1 MEETFRQFLVDYVSS
16 KQTVNQEAMDDLN
29 RITDEYINGGYSTLD
44 RNKFFTKYEL
54 KFYLEVLDMNLQ
66 DDNKHF
72 FWLSYD
78 KQRYI
83 ECLIDMIKLL
93 IKD

>member
-1 MEETFRQFLVDYVSS
+1 MNYATS
-16 KQTVNQEAMDDLN
+16 KQTVSDEALDDIC
-29 RITDEYINGGYSTLD
+29 RIIKEYENGVYSILD
-44 RNKFFTKYEL
+44 PNKFFTKDDL
-54 KFYLEVLDMNLQ
+54 KYYLEVLQWNLQ

-83 ECLIDMIKLL
+83 ECLIDMIKSFIASSLTVCL
-93 IKD
+93 DVA